1 MAETSMS
8 PSPKIHS
15 QFMEFML
22 EHNRPR
28 MDGFKS
34 WVFQS
39 GMLFQAQRKW
49 WGDQGLR
56 DVPHEG
62 LDLYSF
68 ETGGGRVKTVDHQT
82 QIPAAFAGQVV
93 KIDRDFLGKSIYL
106 SHAIYTD
113 GDRQLLSAV
122 GHTVPKDGLTTG
134 QQVAAGEI
142 IAAVEGF
149 PGRKTNLPPHLHL
162 TFAWVPKD
170 FRLDQLTWKNL
181 GFDSRITLI
190 DPLLVIADFSAK
202 PSPTAGIPKKIGGP
216 GFHPGQE

>member
-1 MAETSMS
+1 MS
-8 PSPKIHS
+8 PSPELHS

-34 WVFQS
+34 WVFHP
-39 GMLFQAQRKW
+39 GMRFQAWQKW

-56 DVPHEG
+56 AVPHEG

-68 ETGGGRVKTVDHQT
+68 ETADGGVKTVDQQT
-82 QIPAAFAGQVV
+82 QIPAAFAGLVV
-93 KIDRDFLGKSIYL
+93 KIDRDFLGKSIYI
-106 SHAIYTD
+106 SHAIYADD
-113 GDRQLLSAV
+113 GRQLLSAV
-122 GHTVPKDGLTTG
+122 GHTVPKDGLQTG

-142 IAAVEGF
+142 IAAVAGF
-149 PGRKTNLPPHLHL
+149 PGKKSNLPPHVHL

-181 GFDSRITLI
+181 GHDPGIRLI
-190 DPLLVIADFSAK
+190 DPLAVISSF
-202 PSPTAGIPKKIGGP
+202 
-216 GFHPGQE
+216 F

>member
-8 PSPKIHS
+8 QSPEIHS
-15 QFMEFML
+15 RFMEFML

-28 MDGFKS
+28 MDRFKS
-34 WVFQS
+34 WVFQP
-39 GMLFQAQRKW
+39 GMLFQAQEKW

-56 DVPHEG
+56 TVPHEG

-68 ETGGGRVKTVDHQT
+68 ADALGRVQTVDQRT

-93 KIDRDFLGKSIYL
+93 KIDRDFLGKSIYI
-106 SHAIYTD
+106 SHAIYTA

-122 GHTVPKDGLTTG
+122 GHTIPREGLKTG

-142 IAAVEGF
+142 ISTVAGF
-149 PGRKTNLPPHLHL
+149 PGRKTNLPPHVHL
-162 TFAWVPKD
+162 SFAWVPKD

-181 GFDSRITLI
+181 GSDPRITLI
-190 DPLLVIADFSAK
+190 DPLVVISSFL
-202 PSPTAGIPKKIGGP
+202 
-216 GFHPGQE
+216 